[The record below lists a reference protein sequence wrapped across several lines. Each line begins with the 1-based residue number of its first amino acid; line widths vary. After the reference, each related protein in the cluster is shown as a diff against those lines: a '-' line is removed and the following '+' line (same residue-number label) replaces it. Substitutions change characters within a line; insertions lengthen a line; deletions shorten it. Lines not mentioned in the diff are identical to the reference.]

1 MKLNMFLRKISFIW
15 LLFNV
20 SVIPLPL
27 YKINLENEKVFEISS
42 DSKDYD
48 EENEN
53 ELIQPADLAE
63 LKFNIEDESR
73 YKPLHSYVDNYNKR
87 KTVNKMQ
94 YINELPNLKP
104 HIWESSNIEVD
115 KPFIAGFKE
124 DLDKVFNN

>member
-1 MKLNMFLRKISFIW
+1 MQ
-15 LLFNV
+15 
-20 SVIPLPL
+20 
-27 YKINLENEKVFEISS
+27 INLENEKVFEISS

-63 LKFNIEDESR
+63 LKFNIQDESR

-104 HIWESSNIEVD
+104 HIWESSNIEED

-124 DLDKVFNN
+124 DLDKIIKAARSRHL